1 MPNDRL
7 QVRDDTASPS
17 LCARRGEVLPVCF
30 RPKLPR
36 VRPQTLLQASA
47 GGRDS
52 GPKNI
57 GLIFVTS
64 TLERAIAIAAEAHA
78 GQVDK
83 AGKPYILHP
92 LRVML
97 RQETV
102 EERIAAVLHD
112 IVEDCGWSIDDLRAA
127 GFSPAVLR
135 AVESV
140 TRKDGESYDAFVARA
155 AADPIGRRVKL
166 ADLEDNSD
174 PSRIVNP
181 TDRDRL
187 RQEKYQRAIRFLRE
201 SER

>member
-1 MPNDRL
+1 M
-7 QVRDDTASPS
+7 
-17 LCARRGEVLPVCF
+17 
-30 RPKLPR
+30 
-36 VRPQTLLQASA
+36 
-47 GGRDS
+47 
-52 GPKNI
+52 
-57 GLIFVTS
+57 S